1 MVMKKIDVRLLRL
14 IKHSKGQFFS
24 ISIMVVLALTI
35 YVSFNMVADNLYNSI
50 YQYYQETN
58 FGDIFVEVVRVPK
71 STVNELLTIDGIE
84 TVQGRISEDVPLR
97 VKDPKEKVRVRIV
110 SLPNDEARI
119 NDTYI
124 LEGKAIETFDS
135 EKVAVLQQFST
146 ARNILIGDEV
156 RPFINGREYPLEV
169 KSIVGNP
176 EYIYLM
182 ENEQALLPAPEK
194 FGVFYVSEEFAQSA
208 LGYQGSYN
216 EILIKINPA
225 YEDRV
230 DQIVD
235 EIEDRLDR
243 YGVERVIKR
252 EDHLSH
258 TLMMQEVDQLEMMS
272 TAITLMFLIV
282 AAIIINIMLSRMV
295 KNDRMAIGVMK
306 ALGYTNFSVLMHYTK
321 FSLIIG
327 LLGSILGIVF
337 SVPLSSLFTNI
348 YILYMNIP
356 MFEMRLYKA
365 YFVYGILLTSVF
377 CIMSG
382 LLGARSVTKI
392 LPASAMQPEV
402 PKAGH
407 RILLEQVKF
416 IWNKISF
423 SWKMVIRN
431 ILRKKKR
438 ALFMIFGI
446 ALTYAITMVPIFM
459 SSVWTNIF
467 MLHYDEFQTMN
478 YNVDFSK
485 PMDQNAVREITQLI
499 DVDEIEPK
507 TEIPF
512 ELTNGWKKKTI
523 SVIGLLKDTNF
534 YHFKTKSGETIR
546 LPQKGILIPERL
558 AKTLGVEVGD
568 QILMKNFVPNGKD
581 SYVEVKGIFEQY
593 LGTNAF
599 MTIDELNAH
608 INEKNLITGVIF
620 DSQDDVLTKLKD
632 IKNVSQ
638 IQSVEDMK
646 NSFLE
651 FMDMMIYSVG
661 VMMFFGGILGFAI
674 VYNVNVISISERLM
688 EFSSLRV
695 LGFDKNEIF
704 KMVTRENSIMGIFG
718 ILLGVPLGYSMCKS
732 MIDSLKME
740 MLTIPLIIENSS
752 YIITAIATIIFIAI
766 AQLAT
771 VRKIHR
777 LNFLDALKNRIS

>member
-1 MVMKKIDVRLLRL
+1 MVMKKLNVRLFRL
-14 IKHSKGQFFS
+14 IQNAKGQFFS

-35 YVSFNMVADNLYNSI
+35 YVSFNMVSDNLYNSI
-50 YQYYQETN
+50 YQYYDETN
-58 FGDIFVEVVRVPK
+58 FGDIFVEIVRVPK
-71 STVNELLTIDGIE
+71 SSINELLTIEGIE
-84 TVQGRISEDVPLR
+84 TVQGRVSMDVPLR
-97 VKDPKEKVRVRIV
+97 VDNPKEKVRVRIV
-110 SLPNDEARI
+110 SLPKDDIRI

-124 LEGKAIETFDS
+124 IEGQPIENDDAK
-135 EKVAVLQQFST
+135 KVSVLQQFSD
-146 ARNILIGDEV
+146 ARGIELSDEV

-194 FGVFYVSEEFAQSA
+194 FGVFYVSEDFAQSA
-208 LGYQGSYN
+208 LGFQGSYN
-216 EILIKINPA
+216 EILIKINPD
-225 YEDRV
+225 YLNRIDR
-230 DQIVD
+230 IVD
-235 EIEDRLDR
+235 DIEDQLDR
-243 YGVERVIKR
+243 YGVERIIKR
-252 EDHLSH
+252 EDQLSH
-258 TLMMQEVDQLEMMS
+258 TMMMQEVDQLEMMS

-295 KNDRMAIGVMK
+295 KNDRMSIGVMK
-306 ALGYTNFSVLMHYTK
+306 ALGYTNRSILMHYTE

-327 LLGSILGIVF
+327 LLGSILGMIF
-337 SVPLSSLFTNI
+337 SVPLSSFFTNV
-348 YILYMNIP
+348 YIMYMNIP
-356 MFEMRLYKA
+356 MFEMRLYGV
-365 YFVYGILLTSVF
+365 YFVYGIVLTSLF
-377 CIMSG
+377 CIISG
-382 LLGARSVTKI
+382 LIGARSVIKI

-407 RILLEQVKF
+407 RIWLEQLKF
-416 IWNKISF
+416 IWNRISF

-438 ALFMIFGI
+438 AAFMIFGI

-459 SSVWTNIF
+459 STVWTNIF
-467 MLHYDEFQTMN
+467 MTHYGVFQTMG
-478 YNVDFSK
+478 YTVDFSK
-485 PMDQNAVREITQLI
+485 PMDKRAIREVTQLI

-523 SVIGLLKDTNF
+523 SVIGLPEDTNF
-534 YHFKTKSGETIR
+534 YHFKTSSGQALK
-546 LPQKGILIPERL
+546 LPKKGMLIAERL
-558 AKTLGVEVGD
+558 ADTLDVQVGD
-568 QILMKNFVPNGKD
+568 KILMKNFMPNGED
-581 SYVEVKGIFEQY
+581 TYVEVKGIFEQY
-593 LGTNAF
+593 LGTNAY
-599 MTIDELNAH
+599 MTIDELNHH
-608 INEKNLITGVIF
+608 INEKGLITGVMF
-620 DSQDDVLTKLKD
+620 NSSDEVLTKLKD
-632 IKNVSQ
+632 VKNISQ
-638 IQSVEDMK
+638 VQSVEDMK

-661 VMMFFGGILGFAI
+661 VMMIFGGILGFAI
-674 VYNVNVISISERLM
+674 VYNVNVISISERIM

-704 KMVTRENSIMGIFG
+704 KMVTRENSLMAIFG
-718 ILLGVPLGYSMCKS
+718 ILIGMPLGYSMCKG
-732 MIDSLKME
+732 MIDSLVME
-740 MLTIPLIIENSS
+740 MVTIPLIIENSS
-752 YIITAIATIIFIAI
+752 YAVTAIATLFFVAI